1 MTTAPRGSNKPRRP
15 YRPPIGIPLPRQNKA
30 GSAIASV
37 LLHALIIFLLV
48 GPIIAHDILVR
59 QSEGAG
65 GKGPAGGGG
74 GGRRGGAPERATYVE
89 MAPPPPP
96 PAQKAPT
103 PTPQV
108 IPPPVVKPPEPRP
121 QLTPA
126 DPIPLATSTPLLAVA
141 GTGGTGNDGSN
152 GSGPGRG
159 GGIGSGEGTGR
170 GSGNGPGTG
179 GGAGR
184 VYPPYVTNLA
194 LLPIPVPSRV
204 RPYTMTAVFEV
215 DETGHARLLH
225 FNETRDADY
234 NKKIRAMLQE
244 VRFRPAVRA
253 DGTPVKDTTSII
265 ASAPR

>member
-1 MTTAPRGSNKPRRP
+1 MSSAPPDPQKPRRR
-15 YRPPIGIPLPRQNKA
+15 YRPPIGIPLPKQNRA
-30 GSAIASV
+30 TSAIASV
-37 LLHALIIFLLV
+37 LLHALIIFLII
-48 GPIIAHDILVR
+48 GPIIAHDALT
-59 QSEGAG
+59 SENEGAG

-74 GGRRGGAPERATYVE
+74 GGRRGGAPEHATYVE

-96 PAQKAPT
+96 QKAVA

-108 IPPPVVKPPEPRP
+108 VPPPVVKPPEPQV
-121 QLTPA
+121 QLPA
-126 DPIPLATSTPLLAVA
+126 AEPIPVATSAPPMVVS

-159 GGIGSGEGTGR
+159 GGVGSGEGTGR
-170 GSGNGPGTG
+170 GSGTGPGTG

-204 RPYTMTAVFEV
+204 RPYTLTAVFEV

-234 NKKIRAMLQE
+234 NKRIRAMLDE

-253 DGTPVKDTTSII
+253 DGTPVKDTTSIV
-265 ASAPR
+265 ASAPL